1 MDKKSILR
9 AFNEHFSE
17 FMQDIIRVFPDDNNL
32 QACKVAIEN
41 MRKANPK
48 LLLTTFTSEF
58 SSKYR
63 NKINND
69 DLDFFINNDYSESVK
84 NAASGSM
91 ILEKINLL
99 REPVKNMNDADKRNT
114 IEYIKN
120 LTKLSDMYY
129 NY

>member
-17 FMQDIIRVFPDDNNL
+17 FMQDVIRVFPEDNNL
-32 QACKVAIEN
+32 RACKLAIEN

-48 LLLTTFTSEF
+48 LLMTTFTTEF
-58 SSKYR
+58 AYKYR
-63 NKINND
+63 QQINDNNI
-69 DLDFFINNDYSESVK
+69 DFFIDKDYTDSVK

-99 REPVKNMNDADKRNT
+99 REPVRNMNDADKNNT

-120 LTKLSDMYY
+120 LMKLSDMYH
-129 NY
+129 N